1 MENKRYDT
9 KKLVLLALL
18 TAIVAVLQMVAATIH
33 LGPFSITLTLVP
45 IVVGAALCGPWA
57 GAWLGAVFG
66 AIVLLSG
73 DAAAFLAVNIPGTVI
88 TVMLKGICAGLLAGL
103 VYRLVEKRSVY
114 LATLC
119 AAVVSPLANT
129 GVFIL
134 GCLTFFL
141 PTIRE
146 WANGGSAL
154 EYIIFVLVGAN
165 FLLEFAIN
173 VVLSGAITTI
183 IRVGGSSIGKRGA

>member
-1 MENKRYDT
+1 MKT
-9 KKLVLLALL
+9 KMNTQKLVLLALL
-18 TAIVAVLQMVAATIH
+18 TAIVVVLQMVAATIH
-33 LGPFSITLTLVP
+33 LGPFSITLSLVP
-45 IVVGAALCGPWA
+45 IVVGAALCGPLA

-66 AIVLLSG
+66 LVVLLSG
-73 DAAAFLAVNIPGTVI
+73 DAAAFMAVSIPGTVI

-103 VYRLVEKRSVY
+103 AYRLVEKRNVY

-134 GCLTFFL
+134 GCAVFFL
-141 PTIRE
+141 PTIQT
-146 WANGGSAL
+146 WAGDKSVW
-154 EYIIFVLVGAN
+154 EHIIFVMVGAN
-165 FLLEFAIN
+165 FLVEFAVN

-183 IRVGGSSIGKRGA
+183 IQVGKKMLKRGA

>member
-1 MENKRYDT
+1 MKT
-9 KKLVLLALL
+9 KMNTQKLVLLALL
-18 TAIVAVLQMVAATIH
+18 TAIVVVLQMVAATIH
-33 LGPFSITLTLVP
+33 LGPFSITLSLVP
-45 IVVGAALCGPWA
+45 IVVGAALCGPLS

-66 AIVLLSG
+66 LVVLLSG
-73 DAAAFLAVNIPGTVI
+73 DAAAFMAVSIPGTVI

-103 VYRLVEKRSVY
+103 AYRLVEKRNVY

-134 GCLTFFL
+134 GCAVFFL
-141 PTIRE
+141 PTIQT
-146 WANGGSAL
+146 WAGDKSVW
-154 EYIIFVLVGAN
+154 EHIIFVMVGAN
-165 FLLEFAIN
+165 FLVEFAVN

-183 IRVGGSSIGKRGA
+183 IQVGKKMLKRGA